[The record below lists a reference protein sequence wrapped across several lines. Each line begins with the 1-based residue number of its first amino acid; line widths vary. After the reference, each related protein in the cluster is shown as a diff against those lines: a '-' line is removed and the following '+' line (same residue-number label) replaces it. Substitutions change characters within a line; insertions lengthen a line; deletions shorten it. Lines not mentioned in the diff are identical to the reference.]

1 MGNVYTGIDIGTN
14 SIKIVV
20 LEKIKNKFNL
30 LSSVSTPCP
39 YLSNG
44 EITNTKGVST
54 LIRKSLNEIE
64 NMLGLTITKAVCCL
78 NPIHLKMDIVEGSV
92 DTLDSQKITGADITN
107 LLNDAI
113 GKIDF
118 EDQELV
124 TSTPIYFVIDGVK
137 KVKDPKGLSGK
148 VLESKI
154 VISSIDKSSMYRV
167 LETLKLAGVDTID
180 VCFKSTGDYY
190 TVKNNVYDNSVG
202 AVVNIGETSTN
213 ISVFNKGIQIKNSVI
228 GMGSINVDKDVSYI
242 YNCDLKE
249 SRKLKEEFAY
259 AVGVDADY
267 NEETTIKDNEGKD
280 KVVKQIGLSK
290 VVEARIREIL
300 KLSLEEIKNLTN
312 RKISYIIVTGGLSE
326 INGMDHLVDI
336 YFNGIGKV
344 CKIDI
349 MGIRNNKFSS
359 ALGSCIY
366 FDDKLTLRGKSYNM
380 INENE
385 FKNLVSVNEGVSNKG
400 IARKMFGHFFD
411 N

>member
-1 MGNVYTGIDIGTN
+1 
-14 SIKIVV
+14 
-20 LEKIKNKFNL
+20 
-30 LSSVSTPCP
+30 
-39 YLSNG
+39 
-44 EITNTKGVST
+44 
-54 LIRKSLNEIE
+54 
-64 NMLGLTITKAVCCL
+64 
-78 NPIHLKMDIVEGSV
+78 
-92 DTLDSQKITGADITN
+92 
-107 LLNDAI
+107 
-113 GKIDF
+113 
-118 EDQELV
+118 
-124 TSTPIYFVIDGVK
+124 
-137 KVKDPKGLSGK
+137 
-148 VLESKI
+148 
-154 VISSIDKSSMYRV
+154 MYRV

-190 TVKNNVYDNSVG
+190 TIKNNFYDNSVG
-202 AVVNIGETSTN
+202 AVINIGETSTN
-213 ISVFNKGIQIKNSVI
+213 ISVFNKGIQIKNSVLN
-228 GMGSINVDKDVSYI
+228 MGSINVDKDVAYI
-242 YNCDLKE
+242 YNCDLKDA
-249 SRKLKEEFAY
+249 RKLKEDFAY
-259 AVGVDADY
+259 AIGVDADY
-267 NEETTIKDNEGKD
+267 NEDTTIKDNEGKD
-280 KVVKQIGLSK
+280 KQVKQIGLSK

-326 INGMDHLVDI
+326 IKGMDHLVDI

>member
-259 AVGVDADY
+259 A
-267 NEETTIKDNEGKD
+267 D